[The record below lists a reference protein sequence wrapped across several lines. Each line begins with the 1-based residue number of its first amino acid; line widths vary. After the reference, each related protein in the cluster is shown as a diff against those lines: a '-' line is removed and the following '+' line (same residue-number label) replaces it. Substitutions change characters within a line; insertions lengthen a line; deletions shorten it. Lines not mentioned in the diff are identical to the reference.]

1 MTLPR
6 MTAAPRV
13 SDKPRPI
20 PRLTTETRLLVYVA
34 AVAGL
39 GATSLAAA
47 PTWSAPAEAWLPAL
61 VVLTALSVATE
72 FASVPLRSGGR
83 FSMATIPHVATILL
97 VPAPFGAISIGLS
110 VLVEQA
116 VRRVTPLK
124 LTFNVSGMVLT
135 ASAASWAMGFTGSVL
150 APGSTGHALLPV
162 PLAVVAAIYF
172 GINAA
177 LTGVVLAI
185 VEQRALKSMLRQ
197 NRSTLI
203 AELAAT
209 AMGAQFA
216 LIWTIEPVL
225 VVVIGIPAWVI
236 AQSFGYIHRL
246 DSETRASVRS
256 LAEII
261 DHRDATT
268 YDHSSRVAV
277 NAVRL
282 ARAVG
287 LPEAEV
293 ELVEQAAAVHDVGK
307 IGVPDRVLLKP
318 GPLDA
323 DEQEAMRRHSDLG
336 SRILTG
342 FQLFRP
348 GAAIVRHHHEQWD
361 GHGYPDGLAGEAI
374 PVGARV
380 VAVVDAFDAM
390 TSHRPYR
397 RALPREEALRRI
409 AEGAGRQ
416 WDPRIVA
423 IFLDLEASRPT
434 PIAAPP
440 EASGRGHAVPARAAE
455 RRDAERRDS
464 ASA

>member
-1 MTLPR
+1 
-6 MTAAPRV
+6 MTAAHRV
-13 SDKPRPI
+13 SGTPRPV
-20 PRLTTETRLLVYVA
+20 PRLATETRLLLYVA
-34 AVAGL
+34 SVAGL
-39 GATSLAAA
+39 GAMSLAAG
-47 PTWSAPAEAWLPAL
+47 PTWTAAPALWLPAL
-61 VVLTALSVATE
+61 VVLTGLSVATE

-83 FSMATIPHVATILL
+83 FSMATVPHVATILL
-97 VPAPFGAISIGLS
+97 VPAPFGAVSIGLS
-110 VLVEQA
+110 VLVEQL

-124 LTFNVSGMVLT
+124 LTFNVAGMVLT
-135 ASAASWAMGFTGSVL
+135 ASAASWAMGFTGSIWQ
-150 APGSTGHALLPV
+150 AGSNSHSLLLPA
-162 PLAVVAAIYF
+162 PLAVVAVIYF
-172 GINAA
+172 GVNAA
-177 LTGVVLAI
+177 LTGIVLAI
-185 VEQRALKSMLRQ
+185 VEQRPLRSVVQ
-197 NRSTLI
+197 QSRSTLI
-203 AELAAT
+203 AEIAAT
-209 AMGAQFA
+209 AMGAQYA
-216 LIWTIEPVL
+216 LIWTIDPLL
-225 VVVIGIPAWVI
+225 VIVIGIPAWVI

-261 DHRDATT
+261 DHRDPTT

-282 ARAVG
+282 ARAIG
-287 LPEAEV
+287 LPEPEV

-323 DEQEAMRRHSDLG
+323 AEQESMRRHSELG

-348 GAAIVRHHHEQWD
+348 GAAIVRHHHEHWD
-361 GHGYPDGLAGEAI
+361 GRGYPDGLAGEAI
-374 PVGARV
+374 PIGARV

-397 RALPREEALRRI
+397 RALAQDEALRRI
-409 AEGAGRQ
+409 AEGAGQQ

-423 IFLDLEASRPT
+423 VFLELQVSEPTTLAGRPEPTLRRRGAAGGPGPAGEDLE
-434 PIAAPP
+434 
-440 EASGRGHAVPARAAE
+440 
-455 RRDAERRDS
+455 S